1 MYKKLKKYLRKWL
14 KKADIVI
21 ENYRLG
27 TMEKLGLGYDV
38 LLEHGS
44 LGVFQAS
51 GMTLAMANLMISAL
65 PQFLLIH
72 TGRIMTK
79 GVRPL
84 LS

>member
-1 MYKKLKKYLRKWL
+1 
-14 KKADIVI
+14 
-21 ENYRLG
+21 
-27 TMEKLGLGYDV
+27 MEKLGLGYDV

-44 LGVFQAS
+44 LGLFQAS

-79 GVRPL
+79 GV
-84 LS
+84 